1 NSFAASHSRTRI
13 PQRTV
18 ELPDVN
24 SLSPQ
29 LLPIAAVEV
38 SGAGAEID
46 VITIAI
52 WVLGRGDQV
61 PNEIEIQSAVV
72 FEESWAG
79 IIGGPIQHAT
89 QIYRRFPAEI
99 VTLVPTMGG
108 PQFENATTG
117 NAVAQALTVEVH
129 AMSV

>member
-1 NSFAASHSRTRI
+1 M
-13 PQRTV
+13 
-18 ELPDVN
+18 
-24 SLSPQ
+24 
-29 LLPIAAVEV
+29 LPIAAVEV

-61 PNEIEIQSAVV
+61 ANEIEIQGAVV

-89 QIYRRFPAEI
+89 QIYRRIPADILTRLPEMRAPQ
-99 VTLVPTMGG
+99 VAERPDLVDIAAP
-108 PQFENATTG
+108 
-117 NAVAQALTVEVH
+117 VAREE
-129 AMSV
+129 

>member
-1 NSFAASHSRTRI
+1 M
-13 PQRTV
+13 
-18 ELPDVN
+18 
-24 SLSPQ
+24 
-29 LLPIAAVEV
+29 LPIAAVEV

-61 PNEIEIQSAVV
+61 ANEIEIQGAVV

-89 QIYRRFPAEI
+89 QIYRR
-99 VTLVPTMGG
+99 VSGRNSTLLSPTCG
-108 PQFENATTG
+108 PTPKNSTTRQH
-117 NAVAQALTVEVH
+117 NRLARTLAIQSKST
-129 AMSV
+129 